1 MRVRKAA
8 WDMIGKEA
16 IPELKTVFGGDPDRL
31 STFTLTKSGIH
42 FDWSKTQLTQGLV
55 DRFIDLANA
64 SNLAQAREAL
74 FQGETTNVTEGRA
87 GEHKAERGDSN
98 HESSDHAKALHNRLQ
113 ACNHSVEPK
122 AFRPVNTTLTRGIG
136 RYTTGP

>member
-1 MRVRKAA
+1 MMDRKAA

-16 IPELKTVFGGDPDRL
+16 IPELKTVFVGDPDRL

-42 FDWSKTQLTQGLV
+42 FDWSKTHLTQGLV

-74 FQGETTNVTEGRA
+74 FPGETINVTEGRA
-87 GEHKAERGDSN
+87 AEHRSEGHTSELQSLRRHSESVTCLER
-98 HESSDHAKALHNRLQ
+98 K
-113 ACNHSVEPK
+113 
-122 AFRPVNTTLTRGIG
+122 NTHCHLICQNITR
-136 RYTTGP
+136 

>member
-1 MRVRKAA
+1 MMDRKAA

-16 IPELKTVFGGDPDRL
+16 IPELKTVFVGDPDRL

-42 FDWSKTQLTQGLV
+42 FDWSKTHLTQGLV

-74 FQGETTNVTEGRA
+74 FPGETINVTAGRA
-87 GEHKAERGDSN
+87 ADPTAARGEGHQQSVAT
-98 HESSDHAKALHNRLQ
+98 AKALHNRMSALLT
-113 ACNHSVEPK
+113 SVEAE
-122 AFRPVNTTLTRGIG
+122 AFGPSRHTLHVV
-136 RYTTGP
+136 

>member
-42 FDWSKTQLTQGLV
+42 FDWSKTPLTQGLV
-55 DRFIDLANA
+55 DRFIDIANA
-64 SNLAQAREAL
+64 SNLAQSREAL
-74 FQGETTNVTEGRA
+74 FQGETINETEGRA
-87 GEHKAERGDSN
+87 AEITNERGEGK
-98 HESSDHAKALHNRLQ
+98 HESVTQAKSLHKRMTS
-113 ACNHSVEPK
+113 SVGAME
-122 AFRPVNTTLTRGIG
+122 AEDFGFL
-136 RYTTGP
+136 

>member
-1 MRVRKAA
+1 MMDRKAA

-16 IPELKTVFGGDPDRL
+16 IPELKTVFVGDPDRL

-42 FDWSKTQLTQGLV
+42 FDWSKTHLTQGLV

-74 FQGETTNVTEGRA
+74 FQGETINVTEGRA
-87 GEHKAERGDSN
+87 AEHTAERGEGKDRKSTRLN
-98 HESSDHAKALHNRLQ
+98 SSH
-113 ACNHSVEPK
+113 
-122 AFRPVNTTLTRGIG
+122 
-136 RYTTGP
+136 